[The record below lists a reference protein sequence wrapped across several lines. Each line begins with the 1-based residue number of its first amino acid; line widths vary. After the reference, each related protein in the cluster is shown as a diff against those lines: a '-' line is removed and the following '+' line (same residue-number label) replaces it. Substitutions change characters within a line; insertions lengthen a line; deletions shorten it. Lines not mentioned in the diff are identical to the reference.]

1 MRVLYVTA
9 EAYPLA
15 KTGGLADVSRGLTAA
30 LVRQGAD
37 VRVVMPGYPQALS
50 QLRGGRVAAS
60 LPPLMGVDDGVILS
74 GLFPDCDI
82 PVFLIYSAALFGR
95 TGGLYQ
101 DDDGRDWPDN
111 AKRFAFFSRVAA
123 DLALDRH
130 ETHWKPDVVHANDWH
145 AGLVPYLIAQH
156 PGPRPR
162 TVFTTHNMAFQG
174 VFRSDQVPFLAPGAH
189 GALEFFG
196 RLSYLK
202 AGLAYADRLTTVSPT
217 YAREILTPE
226 YGFGLEGVLRSRSA
240 DFCGI
245 LNGIDD
251 TLWNPATDPLIA
263 ANYHACDMAGKR
275 LCKRT
280 LQQELGFALRA
291 ETPLI
296 GFVSRLTQQ
305 KMADTLA
312 EIMPWIAEQGT
323 QLVVVGEG
331 DRAIEADLQNAA
343 APLKGTVSLTLG
355 YDEKLAHKLQAGC
368 DILLA
373 PARFE
378 PCGLTQLYALRYGTL
393 PVVRRTG
400 GLADTVIDTN
410 DITLRDR
417 TANGFVFDEA
427 TAACMIQTV
436 ARALALYREP
446 LQWRLLQVQAMSGAY
461 GWDTSATAYMALY
474 QDVTG
479 LAPGQGAKNT
489 GGETE
494 HPARRAA
501 G

>member
-9 EAYPLA
+9 EAFPLA
-15 KTGGLADVSRGLTAA
+15 KTGGLADVSRGLAAA
-30 LVRQGAD
+30 LLQQGAD
-37 VRVVMPGYPQALS
+37 IRVMMPGYPQALS
-50 QLRGGRVAAS
+50 RLRAAKVVAR
-60 LPPLMGVDDGVILS
+60 LPPLMGIDDGVVVG
-74 GLFPDCDI
+74 GLFPDCDV
-82 PVFLIYSAALFGR
+82 PVLLVYSATLFGR
-95 TGGLYQ
+95 AGGLYQ

-123 DLALDRH
+123 DMALDNR
-130 ETHWKPDVVHANDWH
+130 EKSWRPDIVHANDWH
-145 AGLVPYLIAQH
+145 AGLVPFFIALQSGH
-156 PGPRPR
+156 RPR

-174 VFRSDQVPFLAPGAH
+174 VFRTDQIPFLATEAH
-189 GALEFFG
+189 DAIEFFG
-196 RLSYLK
+196 QLSYLK
-202 AGLAYADRLTTVSPT
+202 AGLAFADRLTTVSPT
-217 YAREILTPE
+217 YAREILTPD
-226 YGFGLEGVLRSRSA
+226 YGFGLEGVVQTRSA

-251 TLWNPATDPLIA
+251 RLWDPATDPLIA

-275 LCKRT
+275 LCKRS
-280 LQQELGFALRA
+280 LQQELGFAMRA

-296 GFVSRLTQQ
+296 GFVRRITQQ

-312 EIMPWIAEQGT
+312 EIVPWIAEQGA
-323 QLVVVGEG
+323 QLAIVGEG
-331 DRAIEADLQNAA
+331 DRAIEAQLQSAVRGLEGA
-343 APLKGTVSLTLG
+343 VSLSLG

-410 DITLRDR
+410 ESTLHDR
-417 TANGFVFDEA
+417 SANGFVFDEA
-427 TAACMIQTV
+427 TAACMIQAV
-436 ARALALYREP
+436 SRALALYREP
-446 LQWRLLQVQAMSGAY
+446 LPWRLLQVQAMSGAY
-461 GWDTSATAYMALY
+461 GWDTSAAAYMALY
-474 QDVTG
+474 EDVTG
-479 LAPGQGAKNT
+479 IAPNGAKIT
-489 GGETE
+489 GGEME
-494 HPARRAA
+494 QPARRAA